1 LLLRAS
7 SELAGDEANL
17 TSVVRGSTAQSGIAG
32 GEELTAYAEAALAD
46 DADAISTSRDQVRS
60 VLGDEATVDAAAVIA
75 NFQRMVRI
83 ADGAGIPL
91 DEPVLMM
98 SQGIR
103 DELHLNDFG
112 GARNSAPLPWHKK
125 FLGRAAAPFMPKML
139 KRMAQRRKIDA

>member
-1 LLLRAS
+1 M
-7 SELAGDEANL
+7 AGDEANL
-17 TSVVRGSTAQSGIAG
+17 SSVVQGSAAHSGIDG

-46 DADAISTSRDQVRS
+46 DTDAISAARTQVRS
-60 VLGDEATVDAAAVIA
+60 ALGDEATVDAAAVIA

-112 GARNSAPLPWHKK
+112 GAGNSPPLAWRKK